1 MNTATRVKIIAGTI
15 SATLFLTTAYLTYRS
30 HYPPAPVSTASGSSA
45 PTVRL
50 SRDQQAIEQAR
61 QEVGA
66 LLAERLKA
74 AEAEAAAPEAASK
87 AAAAQ
92 AAADAARLR
101 QANEAAAQRE
111 KARKVNDA
119 RDLGAL
125 NMRLASE
132 RAMGPWKPAV
142 PPPPGVTE
150 RIWPIVAAG
159 EQR

>member
-61 QEVGA
+61 QEAGA

-74 AEAEAAAPEAASK
+74 AEAEAAASK

-92 AAADAARLR
+92 AADAARLR